1 MERQKMKHRRQLGLR
16 QGMLGIILLCWV
28 LPVVL
33 IVTLGGV
40 YILDSMT
47 RQYRSDMMRSAQS
60 AAAITGRNLDSMIA
74 ASRKASY
81 IATMGNAWASYT
93 KTGDYVTFY
102 NEMQTFLTQQYRY
115 DDKFRN
121 TIVTLV
127 DDPAAPIYTSN
138 TSYTSIRKYQ
148 QHVRDE
154 VLVRSEALG
163 TGIGFFA
170 ADGSLYMMRNLLD
183 ANYRTYGVL
192 VMELN
197 TDTLFDSMRSVIWMT
212 DATVWLGDAE
222 YTVAG
227 SVRDAGELRG
237 NIRAGGQGGAP
248 AQGSY
253 AVWGSENVVPGCA
266 LEYIVYSDT
275 AAMRAQLRSTALLLA
290 ALLAALLPVLKSRG
304 LKVGVI
310 READDLRLPAET
322 DRLHEAGAEGVAV
335 FTAGRYLL
343 TEQFR
348 LNEQDLLAL
357 FERHGY
363 DLVLLEGFGD
373 SGWAKIEV
381 VRSSVSPVG
390 TAFQPMAIV
399 GDVPGADFALDDPAA
414 LADWI
419 ENQMPSL

>member
-248 AQGSY
+248 
-253 AVWGSENVVPGCA
+253 
-266 LEYIVYSDT
+266 
-275 AAMRAQLRSTALLLA
+275 
-290 ALLAALLPVLKSRG
+290 G
-304 LKVGVI
+304 L
-310 READDLRLPAET
+310 D
-322 DRLHEAGAEGVAV
+322 DRLGRGEVRLADLQVDHIVAGGLQLVGPRQQGHDMERLDGPTARAIGGSHGYSELCEEKPILTKPLRGRHQPRQPGVAP
-335 FTAGRYLL
+335 
-343 TEQFR
+343 R
-348 LNEQDLLAL
+348 LS
-357 FERHGY
+357 F
-363 DLVLLEGFGD
+363 
-373 SGWAKIEV
+373 W
-381 VRSSVSPVG
+381 
-390 TAFQPMAIV
+390 
-399 GDVPGADFALDDPAA
+399 
-414 LADWI
+414 
-419 ENQMPSL
+419 

>member
-170 ADGSLYMMRNLLD
+170 ADGSLDFAAYD
-183 ANYRTYGVL
+183 ASFAQPVY
-192 VMELN
+192 
-197 TDTLFDSMRSVIWMT
+197 
-212 DATVWLGDAE
+212 DAQP
-222 YTVAG
+222 AG
-227 SVRDAGELRG
+227 RQLPHLR
-237 NIRAGGQGGAP
+237 RAG
-248 AQGSY
+248 
-253 AVWGSENVVPGCA
+253 
-266 LEYIVYSDT
+266 D
-275 AAMRAQLRSTALLLA
+275 
-290 ALLAALLPVLKSRG
+290 
-304 LKVGVI
+304 
-310 READDLRLPAET
+310 
-322 DRLHEAGAEGVAV
+322 GAEHRHAV
-335 FTAGRYLL
+335 
-343 TEQFR
+343 
-348 LNEQDLLAL
+348 
-357 FERHGY
+357 
-363 DLVLLEGFGD
+363 
-373 SGWAKIEV
+373 
-381 VRSSVSPVG
+381 
-390 TAFQPMAIV
+390 
-399 GDVPGADFALDDPAA
+399 
-414 LADWI
+414 
-419 ENQMPSL
+419 

>member
-154 VLVRSEALG
+154 VR
-163 TGIGFFA
+163 
-170 ADGSLYMMRNLLD
+170 
-183 ANYRTYGVL
+183 
-192 VMELN
+192 
-197 TDTLFDSMRSVIWMT
+197 
-212 DATVWLGDAE
+212 
-222 YTVAG
+222 
-227 SVRDAGELRG
+227 
-237 NIRAGGQGGAP
+237 
-248 AQGSY
+248 
-253 AVWGSENVVPGCA
+253 
-266 LEYIVYSDT
+266 T
-275 AAMRAQLRSTALLLA
+275 AAC
-290 ALLAALLPVLKSRG
+290 
-304 LKVGVI
+304 I
-310 READDLRLPAET
+310 
-322 DRLHEAGAEGVAV
+322 
-335 FTAGRYLL
+335 
-343 TEQFR
+343 
-348 LNEQDLLAL
+348 
-357 FERHGY
+357 
-363 DLVLLEGFGD
+363 
-373 SGWAKIEV
+373 
-381 VRSSVSPVG
+381 
-390 TAFQPMAIV
+390 
-399 GDVPGADFALDDPAA
+399 
-414 LADWI
+414 
-419 ENQMPSL
+419 

>member
-93 KTGDYVTFY
+93 KTGDYVAFY

-170 ADGSLYMMRNLLD
+170 ADGRD
-183 ANYRTYGVL
+183 RK
-192 VMELN
+192 
-197 TDTLFDSMRSVIWMT
+197 SV
-212 DATVWLGDAE
+212 V
-222 YTVAG
+222 
-227 SVRDAGELRG
+227 
-237 NIRAGGQGGAP
+237 
-248 AQGSY
+248 
-253 AVWGSENVVPGCA
+253 
-266 LEYIVYSDT
+266 
-275 AAMRAQLRSTALLLA
+275 
-290 ALLAALLPVLKSRG
+290 
-304 LKVGVI
+304 
-310 READDLRLPAET
+310 
-322 DRLHEAGAEGVAV
+322 
-335 FTAGRYLL
+335 
-343 TEQFR
+343 
-348 LNEQDLLAL
+348 
-357 FERHGY
+357 
-363 DLVLLEGFGD
+363 
-373 SGWAKIEV
+373 
-381 VRSSVSPVG
+381 
-390 TAFQPMAIV
+390 
-399 GDVPGADFALDDPAA
+399 
-414 LADWI
+414 
-419 ENQMPSL
+419 